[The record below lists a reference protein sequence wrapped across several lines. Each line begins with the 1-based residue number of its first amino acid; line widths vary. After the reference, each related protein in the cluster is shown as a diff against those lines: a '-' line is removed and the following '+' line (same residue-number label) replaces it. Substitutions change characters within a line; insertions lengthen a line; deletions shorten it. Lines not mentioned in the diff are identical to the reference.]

1 MSDAEKWTIG
11 RLLTWT
17 SEYLADQGSD
27 SPRLEAE
34 ILLGHVLGYER
45 INLYVNIHDEPS
57 DDQKARFRGLIKQRA
72 AGAPVAYLVE
82 EKEFYSIPLRV
93 TPAVLIPRPETEL
106 LVLAAIDFARA
117 RQDSSPLELCD
128 VGTGSGAVSIAI
140 AKNVDDCRVTAVDI
154 SPDALAV
161 AKFNVAKHGL
171 EDRIEL
177 VKSDVMESIASERTF
192 DLIVS
197 NPPYVTEAEMK
208 ELPVD
213 VGGYEP
219 HTALS
224 GGEDGLDVI
233 RRLISQ
239 SEKRLRSGG
248 ELLFEL
254 SPMIHDA
261 AICLFEGND
270 AWRVEPT
277 MKDDARLNRIVRV
290 VRNG

>member
-17 SEYLADQGSD
+17 SDYLSEHDSD
-27 SPRLEAE
+27 SPRLDAE
-34 ILLGHVLGYER
+34 ILLGHILGLER
-45 INLYVNIHDEPS
+45 INLYVNINDEPS
-57 DDQKARFRGLIKQRA
+57 DEQKARFRELIKQRA

-82 EKEFYSIPLRV
+82 EKEFFSIPLRV

-106 LVLAAIDFARA
+106 LVLGAVDFARS
-117 RQDSSPLELCD
+117 RSSDTPLELCD

-140 AKNVDDCRVTAVDI
+140 AKNVKECSVTAVDI
-154 SPDALAV
+154 SLDALAV

-177 VKSDVMESIASERTF
+177 IESDVMESIAPERTF
-192 DLIVS
+192 DLVVS

-224 GGEDGLDVI
+224 GGKDGLDVI

-239 SEKRLRSGG
+239 SEKRLRPGG

-254 SPMIHDA
+254 SPMIHDV
-261 AICLFEGND
+261 AIRLFEGND

-277 MKDDARLNRIVRV
+277 IQDNARLNRIVRV
-290 VRNG
+290 ARNG